1 MDGPRLRTPT
11 FIHFFSTLYWNWWRH
26 LAIYIYH
33 NNVRHTLANANAARE
48 PYSRVIR

>member
-1 MDGPRLRTPT
+1 MDGPYVC
-11 FIHFFSTLYWNWWRH
+11 SATLAHLFGTIIWNWWRH
-26 LAIYIYH
+26 LAFCIYH